1 MKNLIDKAVTGLVVA
16 LLAGL
21 ALAAGATRRDYG
33 ERNFAFINGMARTP
47 ALKAQNVAPG
57 FGDGDTLREPVAGTI
72 PRGVTPMVFKDTVD
86 DRQNAGRRLK
96 NPLAATRMNLDRGR
110 EVYANFC
117 LHCHGPLGQGDGL
130 VAQRAPLG
138 MSLLGTQ
145 TRKRP
150 DGELF
155 HIITYGRLYMPPH
168 GGMIRA
174 EDRWAAIL
182 FVRELQGDGYQ
193 SGEAVETE
201 ASASPQP
208 AGGPAW

>member
-1 MKNLIDKAVTGLVVA
+1 MKSLINKAVTGLVVA
-16 LLAGL
+16 MLAGL

-57 FGDGDTLREPVAGTI
+57 FANGDTLREPIAGTI
-72 PRGVTPMVFKDTVD
+72 PRGVVPMIFKDTVD

-96 NPLAATRMNLDRGR
+96 NPLAATRANLDRGR
-110 EVYANFC
+110 EVYSNFC
-117 LHCHGPLGQGDGL
+117 LHCHGPLGRGDGP

-168 GGMIRA
+168 RGMIDA

-182 FVRELQGDGYQ
+182 FVRELQGQ
-193 SGEAVETE
+193 ESEAAETE
-201 ASASPQP
+201 ASAAPQP